1 MKPAPFEYRA
11 PASAEEAVQL
21 LAEVADDGMV
31 LAGGQT
37 LVAAMN
43 FRLAR
48 PAVLVDINGIA
59 EFDYVRNDGDVLRIG
74 ALARHAAFETPVTDG
89 VLGDLLPHVARHIA
103 HYPIRTRG
111 TFAGSLAHADPAAEW
126 CLVARTLDAQ
136 MVATGVNGS
145 RTIDAA
151 DFFQSIF
158 TTDLGDD
165 EILAE
170 VRLPVLGQGWRA
182 GFAEF
187 ARRAGDF
194 ALAMSLAAVRL
205 ADGRITDAKVGLG
218 GVADRPV
225 RAAEAEQALIG
236 EVPNPELFAAAAEM
250 AATSADPTSD
260 IHASADYRRDL
271 TKAMVRRALER
282 AVAP

>member
-1 MKPAPFEYRA
+1 MKPAPFDYRA

-21 LAEVADDGMV
+21 LAEVADDGKV

-59 EFDYVRNDGDVLRIG
+59 EFDYVRSDGDVLRIG
-74 ALARHAAFETPVTDG
+74 ALARHAAFETPVMEG
-89 VLGDLLPHVARHIA
+89 VLGDLLPYVARHIA

-136 MVATGVNGS
+136 MVATGINGS
-145 RTIDAA
+145 RTIAA
-151 DFFQSIF
+151 TDFFQSIF
-158 TTDLGDD
+158 TTELADD

-170 VRLPVLGQGWRA
+170 VRLPVLGEGWRT

-205 ADGRITDAKVGLG
+205 TDGRITDAKVGLG
-218 GVADRPV
+218 GVADRPI
-225 RAAEAEQALIG
+225 RAGDAEKTLIG
-236 EVPNPELFAAAAEM
+236 ETPSSELFATAAEM
-250 AATSADPTSD
+250 AAKSADPTSD
-260 IHASADYRRDL
+260 LHASAGYRRDL
-271 TKAMVRRALER
+271 AKAMTRRALER
-282 AVAP
+282 ALAT

>member
-1 MKPAPFEYRA
+1 MKPAPFDYRA

-21 LAEVADDGMV
+21 LAEVADDGKV

-48 PAVLVDINGIA
+48 PAVLIDINGIA
-59 EFDYVRNDGDVLRIG
+59 EFDYVRNDSDVLRIG
-74 ALARHAAFETPVTDG
+74 PLARHAAFETPVTDG
-89 VLGDLLPHVARHIA
+89 VLGDLLPYVARHIA

-145 RTIDAA
+145 RTIAAA
-151 DFFQSIF
+151 DFFQSIL

-225 RAAEAEQALIG
+225 RASGAEQALIG
-236 EVPNPELFAAAAEM
+236 EVPTPELFAAAAEM

-260 IHASADYRRDL
+260 IHASADYRLDL
-271 TKAMVRRALER
+271 TRAMVRRALER
-282 AVAP
+282 AVAA